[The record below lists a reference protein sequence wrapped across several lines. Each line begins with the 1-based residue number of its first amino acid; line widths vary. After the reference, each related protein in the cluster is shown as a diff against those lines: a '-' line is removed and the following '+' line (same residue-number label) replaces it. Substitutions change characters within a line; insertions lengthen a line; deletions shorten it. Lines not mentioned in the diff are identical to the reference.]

1 MLNRFCILCL
11 LFSFVPVFGL
21 AQEPCNDG
29 QLAFE
34 VVISPDSWPYEMS
47 WNLANGS
54 GAVLLEADV
63 ENADD
68 TLYTFCIDASD
79 WEDCMVFTMDDS
91 YGDGLVG
98 EAFYQVWLDGEM
110 LVEGSGNYGFGQS
123 HAIDCPPGWTCN
135 EAIELVLGDDPLA
148 IEAAENIEW
157 WTFTPADN
165 G

>member
-1 MLNRFCILCL
+1 
-11 LFSFVPVFGL
+11 
-21 AQEPCNDG
+21 
-29 QLAFE
+29 
-34 VVISPDSWPYEMS
+34 
-47 WNLANGS
+47 
-54 GAVLLEADV
+54 
-63 ENADD
+63 
-68 TLYTFCIDASD
+68 
-79 WEDCMVFTMDDS
+79 MDDS

-157 WTFTPADN
+157 WTFTPADKTACMRLSSC
-165 G
+165 GSGLRHAAVDLRLLQHEQLRRHQRGVDLL